1 MVDLSNIEK
10 QLEEEY
16 GELGINYLFPQLDV
30 IRAARNLP
38 SKMEDTQLTTEKF
51 FLSYQMIE
59 QWLAPVIVPINDN
72 LFGLESHLQDLQSQI
87 KHLIT
92 VEEITFWKDVVNS
105 ENASIKSLFSD
116 INSLRRYILEQRT
129 KLLESAHR
137 HELPELFGLVLWPYS
152 EYTDVKDAVND
163 VRKIYFGPN
172 NSYRKQNILTDA
184 LILTSLSEDVLTHK
198 TQTKQSF
205 HQIDALIETSLTFRR
220 IEEQFEWSKY
230 QRDPGDG
237 HFNEG
242 QVSSIMDT
250 LMPGF
255 PRDELRKGLNSF
267 YDSSIDKYPIGKFIA
282 WLSDLMRMKTM
293 GKGQGDDQIGEL
305 RLKKEH
311 LLGLSVMDK
320 HRNSEILGNIGNLQ
334 GTFERILAPFHEL
347 KQNNAFM
354 QSSQFVIDNV
364 LEIPSRAWIYD
375 YSGVE
380 TEILRSTLFM
390 LSDRQPKFDV
400 LEICQRL
407 ANIVL
412 SGRVDRNDLIDG
424 NYVKTNKLP
433 IRLWNY
439 IGDQLMRILEE
450 TLIHEEIKS
459 VRLLKNIFS
468 SEDTTSLI
476 TAKKFVPIFQVDI
489 DFKRGIYHDEKG
501 FSAETMSIWV
511 RSGFKFEYRYAQMAG
526 YPWFFDTNLLLES
539 LVIEALSLPSFKIS
553 SLHENVKLRQT
564 VFTVDN
570 LTYIIYYD
578 TKPDGISAL
587 AFKEVDI
594 MDESGV
600 DPVEIIYRPHK
611 YLSLGPEKNNL
622 QLVLEKARAKDPKD
636 LMTVIGNI
644 KYNWS

>member
-1 MVDLSNIEK
+1 MADLSNIEK
-10 QLEEEY
+10 QLEKEY

-30 IRAARNLP
+30 IRSARNLP
-38 SKMEDTQLTTEKF
+38 SNIEETQLMTEKF
-51 FLSYQMIE
+51 FLCYQMIE
-59 QWLAPVIVPINDN
+59 QWLAPVILPIKDN
-72 LFGLESHLQDLQSQI
+72 LFGLESHLLDLQSQM
-87 KHLIT
+87 KLLIT
-92 VEEITFWKDVVNS
+92 EEEITYWNDVVNS
-105 ENASIKSLFSD
+105 ENASIRSLYSD
-116 INSLRRYILEQRT
+116 IDSLRKYILEQRS
-129 KLLESAHR
+129 KLMQSAHR
-137 HELPELFGLVLWPYS
+137 HELPELYGLVLWPYS
-152 EYTDVKDAVND
+152 EYTNVQDAVND
-163 VRKIYFGPN
+163 VRTIYFGEN
-172 NSYRKQNILTDA
+172 KRYRKENVLTDA
-184 LILTSLSEDVLTHK
+184 LILTALSDDVLTHK

-205 HQIDALIETSLTFRR
+205 HQIDSLIETSLTFRR

-230 QRDPGDG
+230 QRDPSDG

-242 QVSSIMDT
+242 QVFSIMDN
-250 LMPGF
+250 LLPGY
-255 PRDELRKGLNSF
+255 PRDDLRKGLNTF

-282 WLSDLMRMKTM
+282 WLSDIMRMKTM
-293 GKGQGDDQIGEL
+293 GTSQGDDQPGEL

-354 QSSQFVIDNV
+354 QSSQFVIDDV

-390 LSDRQPKFDV
+390 LSDRTPKFDV

-407 ANIVL
+407 ANIIL
-412 SGRVDRNDLIDG
+412 SGRVNRNDQVDG
-424 NYVKTNKLP
+424 NYIRTNKLP

-439 IGDQLMRILEE
+439 IGDQLMKILEE

-489 DFKRGIYHDEKG
+489 DFKRGIFHDEKG
-501 FSAETMSIWV
+501 FSAENMSIWV
-511 RSGFKFEYRYAQMAG
+511 RSGFQFEYRFAQMAG
-526 YPWFFDTNLLLES
+526 YPWFFETNLLLES

-564 VFTVDN
+564 VFTVEN
-570 LTYIIYYD
+570 LTYIVYYD
-578 TKPDGISAL
+578 TKPEGISAL

-594 MDESGV
+594 MDEEGI

-622 QLVLEKARAKDPKD
+622 HLVLEKARARDHKD

-644 KYNWS
+644 KYN